1 MTTFTESM
9 HAGEFIVSEANGTRA
24 RETATLITGQ
34 DLEAGT
40 VLGRITKGTAAGAAV
55 AGNTGNG
62 TITAAPTVGAAAKPG
77 VYRLT
82 CIATATNGGK
92 FMVQDPDGIA
102 LPNAAVAA
110 EYTTHLTFT
119 IADGATDFALGDS
132 FTITVAAGS
141 GKLTQFDQDG
151 TDGSETAVAIL
162 IYATDAA
169 SADQTC
175 VVLVRDAE
183 VNGAEL
189 TWPSDIETAEQT
201 VAIAQLAALG
211 LIVR

>member
-1 MTTFTESM
+1 MTTFTEGR
-9 HAGEFIVSEANGTRA
+9 HAGEFIVAEATGTRS
-24 RETATLITGQ
+24 REIGTLITGQ

-40 VLGRITKGTAAGAAV
+40 VLGRITKGVAAAAAV
-55 AGNTGNG
+55 AGNTGNA
-62 TITAAPTVGAAAKPG
+62 TITAAPTVGAGAKPG

-82 CIATATNGGK
+82 ALSATR
-92 FMVQDPDGIA
+92 FMVQDPDGVA
-102 LPNAAVAA
+102 LPNAVAGT

-119 IADGATDFALGDS
+119 ITAGGTAMVAGDS

-141 GKLTQFDQDG
+141 GKWTQFDQDG
-151 TDGSETAVAIL
+151 TDGSETAAGVL
-162 IYATDAA
+162 IDNVDAT

-183 VNGAEL
+183 INGAEL
-189 TWPSDIETAEQT
+189 TWPSDIETSEKTA
-201 VAIAQLAALG
+201 AIAQLAALG